1 MAICLQSHSWWS
13 LMEGVASPS
22 ALVAAARRRGV
33 RVLALTDTN
42 GLHGALEFVDA
53 AAAEGVQPVIGATLA
68 RGDQRMVVL
77 ASEASGW
84 PTLCRLLTRMR
95 LGGRAPGE
103 PVADPHELV
112 ADCHA
117 GIHALVSR
125 ASGLERLAPLMP
137 GRVWAL
143 AVRPAPRGTPAG
155 EECRLLSA
163 AERLRVPVVAGSGG
177 VMLTRQDQH
186 RHRLLEAVATGR
198 MLDQTE
204 STRWG
209 PANTILGAN
218 GLATRFADIPEAV
231 ENLGHLA
238 DAIDH
243 NIVPRRLVLPKPHL
257 PFGAP
262 ESCVLRRA
270 CERGL
275 ATRGLVGSADAS
287 SRLDQELRII
297 GDAGLDGYFLIVR
310 SIARHARRMGHT
322 LALRG
327 SAGNSLV
334 CYLVGITDVDPL
346 RFDLA
351 FARFL
356 HPGRPDLPD
365 IDLDFDWKV
374 RDEAIDWVIRRHGP
388 RRCVRIC
395 SYQFLQ
401 GRSAFREACKLH
413 GLSEAQVAALP
424 VGMDEKVAEAIE
436 RPGDLPSRP
445 VNFPLEAQRWPRLVA
460 DARLLLGQPRHLS
473 LHPGGIVMA
482 SGSMDEHTPLE
493 WSDTGGLMTQFDK
506 DGVER
511 MGLVK
516 IDLLGNRA
524 LGALDESGKILR
536 AQGLSHAL
544 VPDDDPAT
552 LDLVRRGETLGVVQL
567 ESPAMRHLLAQMRPR
582 GVDDVVES
590 LALVRPA
597 ASGIGAK
604 ERFVR
609 QRRGKEPAEG
619 VPEPLRRVL
628 PATGGMM
635 VFEDDA
641 LRLIQSLT
649 GWSDM
654 ESSRFRKRI
663 AKHRTA
669 QEAEELRALFLPAVS
684 RSGLSMGE
692 AAELWKQLA
701 KFNKYSF
708 CKSHAVSYGL
718 IAWRSAWLKAHH
730 PAAFWAGALNNNGGC
745 YPAWVYVEAARRGGL
760 AILPPCVNRSGESFA
775 VEAGGLRVGLGF
787 VAGLP
792 AEFVRRLLADRRLQG
807 RYQSAEDLRR
817 RVAPGPETVRLL
829 ARAGALDGIE
839 GERRAMFLNMAWK
852 QRLGNRPG
860 DREMFPLDIAP
871 AWNPP
876 SASWLESAA
885 EAFAV
890 LGFTVDRPLLDLFS
904 PWLPTEASL
913 TSAADL
919 PRLVGRKVSV
929 AGLFATG
936 RDTHTTHGKAM
947 QFVTLVDRSGEADIS
962 LFPGTC
968 PPVRHWHLGPWLATG
983 IVENQYDSITLTAQ
997 SVRPLRRPGT
1007 EVPMAVGESCAVG
1020 A

>member
-1 MAICLQSHSWWS
+1 
-13 LMEGVASPS
+13 MEGVASPS
-22 ALVAAARRRGV
+22 ALVTAACRRGI

-42 GLHGALEFVDA
+42 GLHGALEFIDA
-53 AAAEGVQPVIGATLA
+53 ASAQGVRPVVGATLVL
-68 RGDQRMVVL
+68 GGQRLVVL
-77 ASEASGW
+77 AGEASGW
-84 PTLCRLLTRMR
+84 ATLCRLLTRVR
-95 LGGRAPGE
+95 LSGRVPGE
-103 PVADPHELV
+103 LAADPHELV

-117 GIHALVSR
+117 GIHALVSH
-125 ASGLERLAPLMP
+125 ASGLQRLAPLMP

-143 AVRPAPRGTPAG
+143 VVRPAPRGAPVG
-155 EECRLLSA
+155 EECRLLAA

-177 VMLTRQDQH
+177 VLLTRQDQH

-198 MLDQTE
+198 LLDQTE
-204 STRWG
+204 STRWA
-209 PANTILGAN
+209 PANTILGPD
-218 GLATRFADIPEAV
+218 GLARRFADIPQAV
-231 ENLGHLA
+231 ENLSRLVA
-238 DAIDH
+238 AIDDD
-243 NIVPRRLVLPKPHL
+243 IVPRRLILPKPHL
-257 PFGAP
+257 PFGSP
-262 ESCVLRRA
+262 EGRVLRRA

-275 ATRGLVGSADAS
+275 AARGLLGRADAR
-287 SRLDQELRII
+287 SRLDLELRII

-374 RDEAIDWVIRRHGP
+374 REEVIDWVTRRHGP

-401 GRSAFREACKLH
+401 ARSSFREACKIH
-413 GLSEAQVAALP
+413 GLSEAQVALLP
-424 VGMDEKVAEAIE
+424 AGMDEKVAQAIE
-436 RPGDLPSRP
+436 RPGDLPTP
-445 VNFPLEAQRWPRLVA
+445 PANFPLESQRWPRLVA

-482 SGSMDEHTPLE
+482 SGPMDEHTPLE
-493 WSDTGGLMTQFDK
+493 CSETGGLMTQFDK

-536 AQGLSHAL
+536 AQGLNHAV

-552 LDLVRRGETLGVVQL
+552 LDLVRHGDTLGVVQL
-567 ESPAMRHLLAQMRPR
+567 ESPAMRHLLTQMRPR
-582 GVDDVVES
+582 GVEEVVES

-609 QRRGKEPAEG
+609 RRRDMEPVDAI
-619 VPEPLRRVL
+619 PEPLLRAL

-641 LRLIQSLT
+641 LRLIQLLT

-663 AKHRTA
+663 AKHRTVD
-669 QEAEELRALFLPAVS
+669 EAEELRALFLPAVS
-684 RSGLSMGE
+684 RSGLSMKE
-692 AAELWKQLA
+692 AEELWNQLA

-760 AILPPCVNRSGESFA
+760 AILPPCVNRSDESFV
-775 VEAGGLRVGLGF
+775 VEDGGLRVGLGRL
-787 VAGLP
+787 AGLP
-792 AEFVRRLLADRRLQG
+792 AEFLRRLLAERRLQG
-807 RYQSAEDLRR
+807 RYESAEDLRR
-817 RVAPGPETVRLL
+817 RLRPGSETFRLL

-839 GERRAMFLNMAWK
+839 GERRAMLLNTAWK
-852 QRLGNRPG
+852 ERLGSRSG
-860 DREMFPLDIAP
+860 DREMFPRDIAP
-871 AWNPP
+871 NWKPP
-876 SASWLESAA
+876 PGSWLEIAA

-890 LGFTVDRPLLDLFS
+890 LGFTVDRPLPDLFS
-904 PWLPTEASL
+904 PWWPTEAGL
-913 TSAADL
+913 TLAADL
-919 PRLVGRKVSV
+919 SRLVGRKVSV

-936 RDTHTTHGKAM
+936 RDTHTAHGKPM
-947 QFVTLVDRSGEADIS
+947 QFVTLVDRSGEVDIS

-968 PPVRHWHLGPWLATG
+968 APLRQWHLGPWLVTG
-983 IVENQYDSITLTAQ
+983 IVENQYDAITLTAQ
-997 SVRPLRRPGT
+997 SVRPLRRPGV
-1007 EVPMAVGESCAVG
+1007 EVPIKMGEPCAVG